1 MKETRWM
8 IAAGFGSWLAA
19 AAFVDRRTALEVL
32 LGMVGPLAVVS
43 VTWVLMART
52 YRANPDRLTSVMMK
66 AFAGKMVV
74 FGAYVALMLG
84 VLSLRPVP
92 FVASFTT
99 YFIGLYLMQA
109 LYLRQMLAQGPAEA
123 GDGRRSG

>member
-8 IAAGFGSWLAA
+8 IAAGVGSWLAA

-109 LYLRQMLAQGPAEA
+109 LYLRQMLAEGRADA
-123 GDGRRSG
+123 GHLR

>member
-8 IAAGFGSWLAA
+8 IAAGVGSWLAA

-32 LGMVGPLAVVS
+32 LGMVGPLVVVS
-43 VTWVLMART
+43 VSWVLMART
-52 YRANPDRLTSVMMK
+52 HRADPSRLTSVMTA
-66 AFAGKMVV
+66 AFFGKMVV
-74 FGAYVALMLG
+74 FGGYVALMLG

-109 LYLRQMLAQGPAEA
+109 LYLRQMLAGPAEA
-123 GDGRRSG
+123 GRLTAQ